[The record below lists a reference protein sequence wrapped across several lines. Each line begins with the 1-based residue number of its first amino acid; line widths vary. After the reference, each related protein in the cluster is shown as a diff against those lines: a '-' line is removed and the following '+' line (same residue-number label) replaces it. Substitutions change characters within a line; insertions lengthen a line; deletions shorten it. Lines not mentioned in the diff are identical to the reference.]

1 MHSIRFRCSIDLC
14 QNIYAKKNIPKKF
27 IPSGPPVR
35 TYRTNSGAYRK
46 ARVSSIKR
54 ANQGRVKNSRID
66 PIPGDQSTTGENPN
80 PPANQIQPPIL
91 VSQSDQPTKI
101 DDNNNNNTEKVR
113 FCKHLWCVVNKFF
126 PSFLMGKISFFIV
139 VTPFMSYPDLKRV
152 KYHQMSSI
160 HVKAYLQTEE
170 LCLKFCQKHI
180 FRVDF
185 GALLL

>member
-1 MHSIRFRCSIDLC
+1 M
-14 QNIYAKKNIPKKF
+14 PKKF

-80 PPANQIQPPIL
+80 PPTNQIQPPIL

-101 DDNNNNNTEKVR
+101 DDNNNNNTEKV
-113 FCKHLWCVVNKFF
+113 
-126 PSFLMGKISFFIV
+126 PISIFTGCLDRNLFI
-139 VTPFMSYPDLKRV
+139 FEINIGQSRIR
-152 KYHQMSSI
+152 H
-160 HVKAYLQTEE
+160 
-170 LCLKFCQKHI
+170 
-180 FRVDF
+180 
-185 GALLL
+185 